1 MSLAAVWCLS
11 HVPRAGFTGA
21 MPGSALSMCFPPH
34 WGHHQ
39 CGKTLPHE
47 LSTLPHGQALKRGI
61 GKPIEPYPSIKELCS
76 ILGRN
81 LSSEELSNHPIWENR
96 GIKSTSVCC
105 EPGLCCSCFGY
116 FGTKQILV
124 GVVLFDH
131 CLVLSHLVSPF
142 TGELEPKSGSREAA
156 QESGF

>member
-1 MSLAAVWCLS
+1 MSPEQDSPAPCQHQPSPCASL
-11 HVPRAGFTGA
+11 HTGDTT
-21 MPGSALSMCFPPH
+21 SVVKPH
-34 WGHHQ
+34 P
-39 CGKTLPHE
+39 TALPHE